1 MTQLPIQFTS
11 SPSLLVGRIDALPE
25 LQEPIYAIDTE
36 HRGLGR
42 DAVLC
47 GIAVAGGHEEW
58 YLPTGHAEGQNH
70 SLEMTQRWAQEQ
82 LAGKHL
88 IFREAK
94 NDIEVLRRAGI
105 DIEAFGC
112 IPHEVQHAAA
122 LLDDSRRKFTL
133 EALMQDKLK
142 RGKVPIDYPIE
153 TTWEQP
159 ATRVAPYARGDARG
173 TYDLHIA
180 YASDIEKEGMTELLE
195 LEDGL
200 IYCVLSMQNE
210 MCYLDVPKLDCWIR
224 EVTQE
229 YSLRI
234 MELYR
239 RTGLR
244 INPNSPQDVAKL
256 FKHMGMKFFETADG
270 NPSFGDPFLQRHIDV
285 PEVRCII
292 EGRDLSSLLSKYL
305 IKYQKALLP
314 GGKLPYLLHQL
325 RADDYGTI
333 TGRFASSKINIQ
345 QVFKPDKQEVTS
357 PVTKPW
363 IVRELFVEFEDRGHF
378 IMRFTVHDE
387 VNGGL
392 NGKWLHSDASQIE
405 YRLFAHFSC
414 VPKPHTMRL
423 INAYRDNPLLSY
435 HKWVHKE
442 LLKERMI
449 YSHAKNFNFMKL
461 YGGGV
466 EKVMAMCGC
475 ERPEAEKL
483 DNLYNCE
490 VPEASR
496 LLWFCNNLAEER
508 GYIKTILNRRRR
520 YYPGD
525 RFYSALNSVLQG
537 SAADLMKLKLRRLYD
552 ERRNIKTL
560 KDAEE
565 CYAIQEFELRVP
577 IIWELAL
584 GENWKETC

>member
-1 MTQLPIQFTS
+1 MQLPISFYPPLSTYA
-11 SPSLLVGRIDALPE
+11 GRIDALPE
-25 LQEPIYAIDTE
+25 LPEPIYGIDTE

-42 DAVLC
+42 DALLS
-47 GIAVAGGHEEW
+47 GIAIAGCHEEW
-58 YLPTGHAEGQNH
+58 YLPTGHAEGPNH
-70 SLEMTQRWAQEQ
+70 QLETVRRWAHEH

-94 NDIEVLRRAGI
+94 NDIEVLRRSGI
-105 DIEAFGC
+105 DVEVLGC
-112 IPHEVQHAAA
+112 VPHEIQHAAA

-133 EALMQDKLK
+133 EALMQDRLK

-159 ATRVAPYARGDARG
+159 AVRVAPYARGDARG
-173 TYDLHIA
+173 TYDLHLA
-180 YASDIEKEGMTELLE
+180 YAADIEKEGMTELLE

-200 IYCVLSMQNE
+200 IYCVLGMQNE
-210 MCYLDVPKLDCWIR
+210 MCYLDVPKLDRWIG
-224 EVTQE
+224 EVRQE
-229 YSLRI
+229 HAMRV

-244 INPNSPQDVAKL
+244 INPDSPQDVAKL
-256 FKHMGMKFFETADG
+256 FKYMGMKFFETADG

-285 PEVRCII
+285 PEVRCIV

-305 IKYQKALLP
+305 LKYRNALLP

-345 QVFKPDKQEVTS
+345 QVFKPDKQAVTS
-357 PVTKPW
+357 PVTMPW
-363 IVRELFVEFEDRGHF
+363 IVRELFIESEDRGHL

-392 NGKWLHSDASQIE
+392 HGKWLHSDASQIE

-423 INAYRDNPLLSY
+423 IDAYHDNPTLSY

-466 EKVMAMCGC
+466 EKVMAMCSC
-475 ERPEAEKL
+475 DRPEAEKL
-483 DNLYNCE
+483 SKLYDRE

-496 LLWFCNNLAEER
+496 LLWFCNDLAEQR

-520 YYPGD
+520 YHPGD
-525 RFYSALNSVLQG
+525 RYYSALNSVLQG

-552 ERRNIKTL
+552 ERRNIKTM

-565 CYAIQEFELRVP
+565 CYAIQEFDLRVP
-577 IIWELAL
+577 ITWELAL
-584 GENWKETC
+584 GNNWKETC